1 MHLARRLRPLIA
13 KPFIAHMFYIRV
25 CGRRFI
31 NGYSVADTRVYALRI
46 IEQDA
51 TGYDQA
57 DFQGGVPVFMPQIPS
72 RRTVST

>member
-1 MHLARRLRPLIA
+1 MWKA
-13 KPFIAHMFYIRV
+13 FFEHMFYIRM

-51 TGYDQA
+51 TGYDQV
-57 DFQGGVPVFMPQIPS
+57 DF
-72 RRTVST
+72 